1 MNEQAILD
9 AYNLFVQ
16 NGYNK
21 SIEDYKKL
29 IASNPEALQDSYN
42 LFVGQGYN
50 KSIDDYK
57 SLMGLSAVKKK
68 EVTASP
74 LAGGSSVSPTTEK
87 LAVGPMGITGLERTK
102 EYVPASDQGKQGTI
116 LNTISSLDRGFYK
129 NLIGSPIKGLG
140 TALEGATGKGF
151 VSDALIKFGNYFNK
165 TIDELTPQDEEFKNS
180 LTDQFGQAF
189 GQVASLIAT
198 GGAAGALGKGATA
211 AQAAKTALA
220 AQAAPKAVGAVSAL
234 KTLGSELASP
244 TAVSAGLSMG
254 QSEFERAKEAGTT
267 DEQAFEAFYKN
278 AAVGSV
284 LEKIPVMQFLKRF
297 EKASA
302 GGISNYIKTKGVAG
316 ITGGIEEMTT
326 EVLQGIYANLTAQD
340 IYDANQQM
348 FEGIGEAGGVGFGV
362 GFLLNAM
369 GANAKI
375 LRKQGREEE
384 AKVVETQMAQFES
397 QAAKGGVSSY
407 KMGGIKIESPD
418 VISKMIDNMDANDL
432 VKANIEIKND
442 PELNTKLQ
450 NKIITSSIKEQVR
463 QGNPEL
469 NETSLDAITNLELD
483 LRKLEG
489 NTTQTGKDKAAAI
502 RAQIKNIQENQLT
515 EEVDNSARIAELE
528 GILSSADSNLAETG
542 TSSLSEDA
550 RLEIEKE
557 LQTLKSKEDAIQKQ
571 TAGEVP
577 VQPRAGVSETLEE
590 GKPQAKPQVPPA
602 EGVQEKVV
610 QEEVDQEVERN
621 RLSDKV
627 FEAKKNI
634 ARASDTEAAIEEY
647 NTAKKELDDFDA
659 SVEQAKDKRRAQL
672 SVQNIIEDEKIES
685 QKAGYEYK
693 KLYDQDPRLAAL
705 QSSKDL
711 LEFIKSN
718 NLEEISAERGET
730 IEETKKSQERSISYI
745 EQNIADLEV
754 DLEAKPAVSLK
765 TQEVAPVTEA
775 VLEIEQYE
783 PITEAQV
790 SHEKRFTK
798 DNSIDYEE
806 DFRVTD
812 SGREV
817 AYLSRVTVEA
827 IDDNTGD
834 AIGGLVKIVDEDKNV
849 SWQAVDVDG
858 NELGKQDFDS
868 MQEAKTALVN
878 NWNKI
883 QKKEFDKEVKRKA
896 KAAAKQAK
904 KIYETLPTERV
915 QPESGVVQ
923 PKAKAEIKPTGL
935 AVPSGPSK
943 KREEVK
949 GSIQRI
955 ANAGLLRSA
964 ETGKPAIT
972 EQEIDVQMALTD
984 AMASVWEETTGKNNF
999 YETFISDVKEG
1010 DVEAIKQKGG
1020 ALFQNTEVPQR
1031 PISRVTLGVFEE
1043 PLFQNMKGAMVA
1055 PQSISDFMKSKGKQ
1069 IEKEIINNVLSYD
1082 KYKGQKRISFD
1093 EFRDDVE
1100 TQIMKLERIDSK
1112 SYSDYGMD
1120 NLGDNHNYG
1129 KDQTIIF
1136 NSPIDH
1142 GQYGH
1147 FRGDFTKGQLN
1158 DVTWEVRQIPNTE
1171 QYVAIDADMPPGTP
1185 SNQIAQYV
1193 GTAGSLEEVNKW
1205 VSDRTSAS
1213 LDAQINKGLFGH
1225 IRNWFNPNTGVY
1237 TLAELQS
1244 DYFQKNKANDLY
1256 ASKISQ
1262 DEVNEYVN
1270 KNFRRKLDNETT
1282 EAIKKEFGI
1291 VVDYTTNV
1299 GGDTIATA
1307 TVKGF
1312 PNIPDDYP
1320 LVRNGYSESFVP
1332 APGFTLEDVSE
1343 NRTVVEALRILA
1355 TKDTDV
1361 AARRREIVNEYEA
1374 KRLEIKKEE
1383 NKYIAKR
1390 IEEIKKSEPANLM
1403 MSQFI
1408 ASQKVHELRLFR
1420 ESLKHAADKGA
1431 TELWFPTPYTIA
1443 VIEGYV
1449 SSNGNAPYEVINGNE
1464 DYLVPGDTIE
1474 YGGTEMTVVE
1484 SNRFSITVAPS
1495 DEVSVYDIDSLR
1507 DDETNGR
1514 VDELEYDLK
1523 RQVGNINTI
1532 TREQV
1537 EEYDTDLFLSEQ
1549 VKTSFIEWFDNNPEE
1564 EYVTWSEIEDE
1575 VRDYVADYYNDMSV
1589 EDLVSW
1595 AGEVYMEGDTVYA
1608 IENRRSTERLGQAS
1622 EYESQV
1628 DEDDFEGDLSEE
1640 QYTVV
1645 KKYEE
1650 LGKMIRKMRPDAE
1663 VVTDN
1668 NGKRWLKTAI
1678 TEADASNPIIAFQE
1692 EGGKIKGAVDF
1703 SNDNK
1708 ASIYI
1713 FDGADIST
1721 LAHEMSGHIGRR
1733 VLEQLSMVNDKFAS
1747 DYEYAKKWAGVKD
1760 NQWSRAAEEKWA
1772 RGFEKYLRTGK
1783 APNAKL
1789 KDVFEKLRTWLTNIY
1804 KTIKG
1809 SSIDIKLTPEITR
1822 VFDNLLTTKTTEKKP
1837 TTKVQ
1842 VEEEAGPTSE
1852 QISEIDALL
1861 DLDVEDEDNM
1871 QIVLGAL
1878 DKFDNAISKR
1888 LRGGAND
1895 ALLALPLSTVQLVVK
1910 TLKTLVKGGMLLRD
1924 AIRKVSAD
1932 NNISAELV
1940 KDVLNISEIQDG
1952 FNELMDKVGAMI
1964 ERQTRRGTPEA
1975 RMISNIDTL
1984 VRNSEVYQNASD
1996 SQKKILE
2003 REARAKAGA
2012 PARRAPSIGRI
2023 LGVLKDI
2030 TNVSRED
2037 KLKIISQI
2045 RQLSKDAAK
2054 DLANEI
2060 RELAKT
2066 GKITTNQAA
2075 NIIARFGKVN
2085 LLNEVSVSS
2094 FVDYMA
2100 KVFKNAEYA
2109 EQISRVESM
2118 LKTAKKNVQTKIGA
2132 AEALTPLLNKVFSI
2146 KPTMIPDSVFEDY
2159 VSIVEMIGER
2169 KTVLS
2174 LQESG
2179 QLTDRVNKIL
2189 DAMDNEY
2196 SRAQSLI
2203 EMVELYKDKVID
2215 EDGNLDLASTIKKM
2229 IKDKSITEQD
2239 AEIIRKYRGE
2249 IVPRE
2254 TPEKKSEKE
2263 LAEEKAQLVKTV
2275 KESEIDFDG
2284 LPMKDERDKARE
2296 LQKLIKTDAV
2306 EGLNNATL
2314 NNLIRVIDNIN
2325 NGYFPNFA
2333 QLMVE
2338 RLNAINN
2345 AKVVEKVTEVA
2356 KPYKLEEIY
2365 AKLKSM
2371 ITDKDKFS
2379 ELVRRKPL
2387 YYIEQAY
2394 GNFKTKDIFSSIF
2407 EKPAQAQA
2415 AYESDEKNIS
2425 TKLEQAEK
2433 NVSKSFN
2440 QNPNKTLES
2449 KFKMM
2454 TYMIQLEH
2462 DSNPNSEQVNQAK
2475 GFLDATIKHIN
2486 NGRSTFGERDA
2497 KILDGIL
2504 KNKSYQNSTGEIDA
2518 TKLYNT
2524 FNSAE
2529 KNAIKV
2535 MQDINA
2541 SLRDKAVHTAS
2552 VIRGNKITPLN
2563 NYIHR
2568 NVLHEYRPEESLIG
2582 VSFIQ
2587 DFNSSLRP
2595 STRAESLVE
2604 RTGDVSPLNF
2614 DVFASVNRGAKYVL
2628 MDYYLTEPI
2637 RTVRKTIN
2645 ETKKLIEK
2653 KIDKRDEKQ
2662 KENPISEQAKK
2673 KQDASDKMQM
2683 EVLNSINNAFE
2694 EVVDNILVNNFSQTS
2709 FFDKVADYISR
2720 QGYRAVLASIPRFAS
2735 ELLSNASFVALA
2747 APKQMKAGI
2756 KNSNVV
2762 KSADMPMIMKNV
2774 KSTEI
2779 NRLYPHDT
2787 LSGRLV
2793 DTSILEQASGIK
2805 GGRAKNDVANKI
2817 QQIYNLSLKKYTNP
2831 IELMADAITSSPD
2844 KMVMRPLWY
2853 GSFVTKFE
2861 SVSGKKLDE
2870 KKVAQNDEAYMS
2882 ENKEAIDEARKEAD
2896 RISILAGATSNP
2908 FLGVLKGKNKQ
2919 NQSVGVRLFNTFN
2932 NFMTNFLIYEYTTA
2946 RIGIQAAMGNGSL
2959 SERQGIALM
2968 AAVTTRM
2975 TLYTLLV
2982 NVLGGAMID
2991 LFVDDE
2997 EEDDEKSIIQ
3007 KVGQA
3012 IASSVTSIILGRDF
3026 GNATKAV
3033 INQGVEYGNEKFLD
3047 FLREGKYD
3055 PYKDAIQYTVM
3066 PPERKGKQAAYQ
3078 DMIMNMMGPFGPAI
3092 KTSEFAFRKATEPE
3106 KKTEEARQRVEK
3118 EKTIRLP
3125 LEILGNLGMIPLY
3138 KDIRKIV
3145 NKEIYKGLENTEERP
3160 KGSKMSKEDMKK
3172 YFPDMYNQLY
3182 GPGGALY
3189 DIELIE
3195 KQMRKEKEKLMREMK
3210 DEMYNYRPK

>member
-1 MNEQAILD
+1 MNEQAIRD
-9 AYNLFVQ
+9 AYDLFVK
-16 NGYNK
+16 NGYSD
-21 SIEDYKKL
+21 SIDDFKKL
-29 IASNPEALQDSYN
+29 IASNNEALTDSYN
-42 LFVGQGYN
+42 LFKDNGYGD
-50 KSIDDYK
+50 SIDDYK
-57 SLMGLSAVKKK
+57 SLMGLSADKKK
-68 EVTASP
+68 VTTVSP
-74 LAGGSSVSPTTEK
+74 SAVGSSASSKTPTEK
-87 LAVGPMGITGLERTK
+87 VSVGPMGMVGLERTK
-102 EYVPASDQGKQGTI
+102 EYEPDGKQGWL
-116 LNTISSLDRGFYK
+116 LNTVSSLDKGFYK
-129 NLIGSPIKGLG
+129 NLVGNPVKGLG
-140 TALEGATGKGF
+140 TLLEGATGKGF
-151 VSDALIKFGNYFNK
+151 VSDALIKFGNYFNNA
-165 TIDELTPQDEEFKNS
+165 IDELTPQDEEFKNS
-180 LTDQFGQAF
+180 LSDQFGQAF
-189 GQVASLIAT
+189 GQVVSLAT
-198 GGAAGALGKGATA
+198 TAGAGALGAAGKGAA
-211 AQAAKTALA
+211 GLAEAQIAAK
-220 AQAAPKAVGAVSAL
+220 AAPKAITAL
-234 KTLGSELASP
+234 GLGKAAAAELASP

-254 QSEFERAKEAGTT
+254 QSEFDRAKQAGAT

-278 AAVGSV
+278 AVVGSV
-284 LEKIPVMQFLKRF
+284 LEKVPVMQFMKRF
-297 EKASA
+297 NKSTA
-302 GGISNYIKTKGVAG
+302 GGLTNYIKTKGVAG
-316 ITGGIEEMTT
+316 LTGGVEEMTT
-326 EVLQGIYANLTAQD
+326 EVLQGLYANLAAKDIYNVNQD
-340 IYDANQQM
+340 IY
-348 FEGIGEAGGVGFGV
+348 EGLAESGGVGLGV

-375 LRKQGREEE
+375 LRKQGKEEE
-384 AKVVETQMAQFES
+384 ANVVEAQINELES
-397 QAAKGGVSSY
+397 RAKKGGKSSY
-407 KMGGIKIESPD
+407 KINGIKIDSPD
-418 VISKMIDNMDANDL
+418 AITKMIDKMSATDL
-432 VKANIEIKND
+432 AKANIEIKND
-442 PELNTKLQ
+442 PELNKRLQ
-450 NKIITSSIKEQVR
+450 EKIVVSSIKEQVR
-463 QGNPEL
+463 QGNPDL
-469 NETSLDAITNLELD
+469 NEPSLDAITKLELE

-502 RAQIKNIQENQLT
+502 RTQIKNIQENQLT

-528 GILSSADSNLAETG
+528 GVLSSADKNLAETG

-550 RLEIEKE
+550 RTEIEKE
-557 LQTLKSKEDAIQKQ
+557 LQDLKTKQNVQEQ

-577 VQPRAGVSETLEE
+577 VQSGAGVSEEVAQ
-590 GKPQAKPQVPPA
+590 GKPQAKPQVVA
-602 EGVQEKVV
+602 EEGVQAEVV
-610 QEEVDQEVERN
+610 QEEV
-621 RLSDKV
+621 
-627 FEAKKNI
+627 
-634 ARASDTEAAIEEY
+634 
-647 NTAKKELDDFDA
+647 
-659 SVEQAKDKRRAQL
+659 
-672 SVQNIIEDEKIES
+672 
-685 QKAGYEYK
+685 
-693 KLYDQDPRLAAL
+693 
-705 QSSKDL
+705 
-711 LEFIKSN
+711 
-718 NLEEISAERGET
+718 
-730 IEETKKSQERSISYI
+730 
-745 EQNIADLEV
+745 
-754 DLEAKPAVSLK
+754 VSLK
-765 TQEVAPVTEA
+765 TQPEITRDLVRALSDEQIVSAYDEIPMNLLPADEGVSNQDA
-775 VLEIEQYE
+775 V
-783 PITEAQV
+783 
-790 SHEKRFTK
+790 F
-798 DNSIDYEE
+798 D
-806 DFRVTD
+806 
-812 SGREV
+812 
-817 AYLSRVTVEA
+817 AY
-827 IDDNTGD
+827 
-834 AIGGLVKIVDEDKNV
+834 
-849 SWQAVDVDG
+849 
-858 NELGKQDFDS
+858 
-868 MQEAKTALVN
+868 
-878 NWNKI
+878 
-883 QKKEFDKEVKRKA
+883 RKA
-896 KAAAKQAK
+896 KKSKKYTELAKVIEE
-904 KIYETLPTERV
+904 KIYENLPTERV

-935 AVPSGPSK
+935 AVPSGPST

-1069 IEKEIINNVLSYD
+1069 IEKDIINNVLSYD

-1120 NLGDNHNYG
+1120 NLGDNHSYG

-1205 VSDRTSAS
+1205 VSDRTSVA

-1225 IRNWFNPNTGVY
+1225 IRNWFNQNTGVY

-1291 VVDYTTNV
+1291 VVDYAINV
-1299 GGDTIATA
+1299 GGDTIANA

-1320 LVRNGYSESFVP
+1320 ITRNAYSESFVP
-1332 APGFTLEDVSE
+1332 APGFTLEDVME

-1449 SSNGNAPYEVINGNE
+1449 SSNGNAPYEVINGDEN
-1464 DYLVPGDTIE
+1464 YLVPGDTIE
-1474 YGGTEMTVVE
+1474 YGGTKMTVVE
-1484 SNRFSITVAPS
+1484 SNSFSITIAPS
-1495 DEVSVYDIDSLR
+1495 DEVSVYDIYSLR
-1507 DDETNGR
+1507 EDETNGR
-1514 VDELEYDLK
+1514 MDELEYGLK
-1523 RQVGNINTI
+1523 RQVGNLNTI

-1537 EEYDTDLFLSEQ
+1537 EEYDTDEFLSEQ
-1549 VKTSFIEWFDNNPEE
+1549 IKTSFIEWFDNNPEE
-1564 EYVTWSEIEDE
+1564 EFVTWSEIEDE
-1575 VRDYVADYYNDMSV
+1575 VRDYVSDYYNDMGV

-1595 AGEVYMEGDTVYA
+1595 ASDIYMEGDTVYA
-1608 IENRRSTERLGQAS
+1608 VENRRSTERFGQPS
-1622 EYESQV
+1622 EYESNV
-1628 DEDDFEGDLSEE
+1628 DEDDFEGDLSED

-1663 VVTDN
+1663 VVIDN
-1668 NGKRWLKTAI
+1668 NGKRWIKTAI

-1703 SNDNK
+1703 SNDNR

-1733 VLEQLSMVNDKFAS
+1733 VLEQLSMVDEKFAK

-1809 SSIDIKLTPEITR
+1809 SSIDIKLTPEITS
-1822 VFDNLLTTKTTEKKP
+1822 VFDNLLTTKTAEKKTAP
-1837 TTKVQ
+1837 KAQ
-1842 VEEEAGPTSE
+1842 VEEEVAPTAE
-1852 QISEIDALL
+1852 DLSEIDALL
-1861 DLDVEDEDNM
+1861 DLDVEDDDNM
-1871 QIVLGAL
+1871 LRVLNAL
-1878 DKFDNAISKR
+1878 DKVDNSIKKR
-1888 LRGGAND
+1888 LRGGANES
-1895 ALLALPLSTVQLVVK
+1895 LLALPLSTVQLIVK
-1910 TLKTLVKGGMLLRD
+1910 SLKVLVKGGMMLRD
-1924 AIRKVSAD
+1924 AIRKVAAD
-1932 NNISAELV
+1932 NNVSQQIV
-1940 KDVLNISEIQDG
+1940 KDVLNVTDIQEG
-1952 FNELMDKVGAMI
+1952 FDALMVKVDEMI
-1964 ERQTRRGTPEA
+1964 DRQTRRGTPEA
-1975 RMISNIDTL
+1975 RMISNIDTF
-1984 VRNSEVYQNASD
+1984 VRNSEVYQNAND
-1996 SQKKILE
+1996 AQKKILE
-2003 REARAKAGA
+2003 REARARAGA
-2012 PARRAPSIGRI
+2012 SARRAPSIGRI

-2037 KLKIISQI
+2037 KLSIISKI

-2054 DLANEI
+2054 DLAAEI
-2060 RELAKT
+2060 KSLAKE
-2066 GKITTNQAA
+2066 GKITANQAA
-2075 NIIARFGKVN
+2075 NVIARFGKVN

-2100 KVFKNAEYA
+2100 KVFKNAEYVD
-2109 EQISRVESM
+2109 QISRVQSM

-2146 KPTMIPDSVFEDY
+2146 KPTMIPDSAFEDY

-2196 SRAQSLI
+2196 SRVKSLV

-2215 EDGNLDLASTIKKM
+2215 EDGNLDLTSTIKKM

-2239 AEIIRKYRGE
+2239 AEIIRKYKNE

-2345 AKVVEKVTEVA
+2345 AKVVEGVTEVA

-2394 GNFKTKDIFSSIF
+2394 GNFKTKEIFNSIF

-2425 TKLEQAEK
+2425 AKLDKAEK
-2433 NVSKSFN
+2433 DVSKSFN

-2462 DSNPNSEQVNQAK
+2462 DSNPDSDQVNQAK
-2475 GFLDATIKHIN
+2475 GFLEATIKHIN

-2497 KILDGIL
+2497 KFLDGIL
-2504 KNKSYQNSTGEIDA
+2504 KNKAYQKSNGEIDA

-2529 KNAIKV
+2529 KKAIKV

-2541 SLRDKAVHTAS
+2541 SLRDKAVYTAS
-2552 VIRGNKITPLN
+2552 VIRGNKISPLN

-2595 STRAESLVE
+2595 STRAESLIE

-2614 DVFASVNRGAKYVL
+2614 DVFASVNRGAKFVL

-2653 KIDKRDEKQ
+2653 KIDKRNEKQ

-2694 EVVDNILVNNFSQTS
+2694 EVVDNVLTNNFSQTS

-2720 QGYRAVLASIPRFAS
+2720 QGYRAVLTSIPRFAA
-2735 ELLSNASFVALA
+2735 ELLSNSSFVALA
-2747 APKQMKAGI
+2747 APKQMLAGI
-2756 KNSNVV
+2756 KNSDVV

-2779 NRLYPHDT
+2779 NRLFPHDT
-2787 LSGRLV
+2787 LSGRFV
-2793 DTSILEQASGIK
+2793 DTSILEQAGGIK

-2844 KMVMRPLWY
+2844 KMVMIPLWY

-2870 KKVAQNDEAYMS
+2870 KKVAENDEAYMS
-2882 ENKEAIDEARKEAD
+2882 ENEEALTEARREAD
-2896 RISILAGATSNP
+2896 RISILTGATSNP
-2908 FLGVLKGKNKQ
+2908 FLGVLKGKDKQ
-2919 NQSVGVRLFNTFN
+2919 NQSVGIKLFNRFN

-2959 SERQGIALM
+2959 SERQGFALM

-2982 NVLGGAMID
+2982 NVLGAAMLD

-2997 EEDDEKSIIQ
+2997 EADDEKTIVQ
-3007 KVGQA
+3007 KIGQA
-3012 IASSVTSIILGRDF
+3012 IASSVTSMILGRDF

-3047 FLREGKYD
+3047 FLRVGKYD

-3078 DMIMNMMGPFGPAI
+3078 DMIMNMMGPFGPAV

-3145 NKEIYKGLENTEERP
+3145 NKEIYKGLEKAEAQP
-3160 KGSKMSKEDMKK
+3160 QGSKMSKEDMKK
-3172 YFPDMYNQLY
+3172 YFPDMYNELY
-3182 GPGGALY
+3182 GPGGTLY
-3189 DIELIE
+3189 DVELIQKE
-3195 KQMRKEKEKLMREMK
+3195 MRKEKERLTREMK
-3210 DEMYNYRPK
+3210 DEMYNYTPK